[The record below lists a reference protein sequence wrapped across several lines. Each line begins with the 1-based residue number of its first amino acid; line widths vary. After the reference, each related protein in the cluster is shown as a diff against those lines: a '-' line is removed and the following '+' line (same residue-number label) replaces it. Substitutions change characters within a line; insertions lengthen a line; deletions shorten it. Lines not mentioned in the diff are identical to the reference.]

1 MESTIIM
8 LAQEITRLRIIE
20 QKYLELI
27 SNAPE
32 KPKVIEIKE
41 VKVKNPKRVAA
52 GKRSAEIRAQKKLA
66 SKELYDELLAN
77 MAMADEEL
85 LENMEAIVG
94 ETTDL
99 NLD

>member
-32 KPKVIEIKE
+32 KPQ

-52 GKRSAEIRAQKKLA
+52 GKRSAEIRAAKKVILTGV
-66 SKELYDELLAN
+66 YNELLAN
-77 MAMADEEL
+77 MEASVDENIDLEL
-85 LENMEAIVG
+85 L
-94 ETTDL
+94 D
-99 NLD
+99 

>member
-27 SNAPE
+27 ALE
-32 KPKVIEIKE
+32 KPQVIE

-52 GKRSAEIRAQKKLA
+52 GKRSAEIRASKKVILTGV
-66 SKELYDELLAN
+66 YDELLAN
-77 MAMADEEL
+77 MEASVGENIDLEL
-85 LENMEAIVG
+85 L
-94 ETTDL
+94 D
-99 NLD
+99 

>member
-32 KPKVIEIKE
+32 KLEIIEVKE
-41 VKVKNPKRVAA
+41 VKIKNPKRVAA
-52 GKRSAEIRAQKKLA
+52 GKRSAEIRAAKKLA
-66 SKELYDELLAN
+66 AQELFEGLVESAQLAW
-77 MAMADEEL
+77 ESE
-85 LENMEAIVG
+85 
-94 ETTDL
+94 
-99 NLD
+99 

>member
-32 KPKVIEIKE
+32 KLEVIEI
-41 VKVKNPKRVAA
+41 KVKNPKRVAA
-52 GKRSAEIRAQKKLA
+52 GKRSAEVRAEKKLA
-66 SKELYDELLAN
+66 AKELYEELLAN
-77 MAMADEEL
+77 MAVADE
-85 LENMEAIVG
+85 
-94 ETTDL
+94 
-99 NLD
+99 

>member
-32 KPKVIEIKE
+32 KLEIIE
-41 VKVKNPKRVAA
+41 VKIKNPKRVAA
-52 GKRSAEIRAQKKLA
+52 GKRSAEIRAVKKLA
-66 SKELYDELLAN
+66 AKELFEGLVESAQLAW
-77 MAMADEEL
+77 ESE
-85 LENMEAIVG
+85 
-94 ETTDL
+94 
-99 NLD
+99 

>member
-32 KPKVIEIKE
+32 KPQVIE

-52 GKRSAEIRAQKKLA
+52 GKRSAEIRAAKKLA
-66 SKELYDELLAN
+66 AKELFDGLVESAQLAW
-77 MAMADEEL
+77 ESE
-85 LENMEAIVG
+85 
-94 ETTDL
+94 
-99 NLD
+99 

>member
-32 KPKVIEIKE
+32 KLEIIEVKE
-41 VKVKNPKRVAA
+41 VKIKNPKRVAA
-52 GKRSAEIRAQKKLA
+52 GKRSAEIRAVKKLA
-66 SKELYDELLAN
+66 AKELFEGLV
-77 MAMADEEL
+77 
-85 LENMEAIVG
+85 ENARFAWES
-94 ETTDL
+94 E
-99 NLD
+99 

>member
-32 KPKVIEIKE
+32 KLEIIEVKE
-41 VKVKNPKRVAA
+41 VKIKNPKRVAA
-52 GKRSAEIRAQKKLA
+52 GKRSAEIRAVKKLA
-66 SKELYDELLAN
+66 AKELYEGLVENAQLAW
-77 MAMADEEL
+77 ESE
-85 LENMEAIVG
+85 
-94 ETTDL
+94 
-99 NLD
+99 

>member
-27 SNAPE
+27 SNVPE
-32 KPKVIEIKE
+32 KLEVIEVKE

-52 GKRSAEIRAQKKLA
+52 GKRSAEIRAVKKLA
-66 SKELYDELLAN
+66 AKELFEGLVESAQLAW
-77 MAMADEEL
+77 ESE
-85 LENMEAIVG
+85 
-94 ETTDL
+94 
-99 NLD
+99 

>member
-32 KPKVIEIKE
+32 KLEVIEVKE
-41 VKVKNPKRVAA
+41 VKIKNPKRVAA
-52 GKRSAEIRAQKKLA
+52 GKRSAEIRAAKKLA
-66 SKELYDELLAN
+66 AKELFEGLVESAQLAW
-77 MAMADEEL
+77 ESE
-85 LENMEAIVG
+85 
-94 ETTDL
+94 
-99 NLD
+99 

>member
-32 KPKVIEIKE
+32 KLEIIE
-41 VKVKNPKRVAA
+41 VKIKNPKRVAA
-52 GKRSAEIRAQKKLA
+52 GKRSAEIRAVKKQA
-66 SKELYDELLAN
+66 AKELFEGLVESAQ
-77 MAMADEEL
+77 
-85 LENMEAIVG
+85 LEWES
-94 ETTDL
+94 E
-99 NLD
+99 